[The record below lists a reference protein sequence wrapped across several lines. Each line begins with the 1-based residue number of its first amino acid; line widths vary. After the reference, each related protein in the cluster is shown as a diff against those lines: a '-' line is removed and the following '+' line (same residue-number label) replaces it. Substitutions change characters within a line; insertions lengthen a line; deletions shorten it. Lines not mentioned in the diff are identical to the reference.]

1 MMKVDGTSNG
11 NSVIRER
18 SVNKR
23 LETAGWGLL
32 LLWSG
37 TLMLL
42 PGDLGV
48 LWHVWLVGAGA
59 ILLGASIVGLA
70 LRLRPTGGTIIL
82 GVVGL
87 VSGIGGLAGVSIP
100 VIGLAV
106 IVLGLLLVITGIR
119 SRVTTGS

>member
-1 MMKVDGTSNG
+1 MMRVDGTSNG

-18 SVNKR
+18 SLNKR

-59 ILLGASIVGLA
+59 ILLGASIVGLS
-70 LRLRPTGGTIIL
+70 LRLRPTWGTIVL

-87 VSGIGGLAGVSIP
+87 VSGIGGLARVSIP

-106 IVLGLLLVITGIR
+106 IVSGLVLVLTAVR
-119 SRVTTGS
+119 SRVTAGS

>member
-1 MMKVDGTSNG
+1 MTIETTST
-11 NSVIRER
+11 RR
-18 SVNKR
+18 DLNKR

-59 ILLGASIVGLA
+59 ILLGVSIVGLA
-70 LRLRPTGGTIIL
+70 LRLRPTWGTIVL

-87 VSGIGGLAGVSIP
+87 VSGIGGLAGVAIP

-106 IVLGLLLVITGIR
+106 IVFGLVLVMTAVR

>member
-1 MMKVDGTSNG
+1 MVRVDGTSNG

-18 SVNKR
+18 SLNKR
-23 LETAGWGLL
+23 LEAAGWGLL

-59 ILLGASIVGLA
+59 ILLGASIVGLS
-70 LRLRPTGGTIIL
+70 LRLRPTWGTIVL

-87 VSGIGGLAGVSIP
+87 VSGIGGLARVSIP

-106 IVLGLLLVITGIR
+106 IVSGLVLVLTAVR
-119 SRVTTGS
+119 SRVTAGS

>member
-1 MMKVDGTSNG
+1 MVRVDGTSNG

-18 SVNKR
+18 SLNKR

-37 TLMLL
+37 ALMLL

-59 ILLGASIVGLA
+59 ILLGASIVGLS
-70 LRLRPTGGTIIL
+70 LRLRPTWGTIVL

-87 VSGIGGLAGVSIP
+87 VSGIGGLARVSIP

-106 IVLGLLLVITGIR
+106 IVSGLVLVLTAVR

>member
-1 MMKVDGTSNG
+1 MVKVDRTSNG

-48 LWHVWLVGAGA
+48 LWHVWLIGAGV

-70 LRLRPTGGTIIL
+70 LRLKPTWGTIVL

-87 VSGIGGLAGVSIP
+87 VSGIGCLAGVSIP

-119 SRVTTGS
+119 SKVTTAS

>member
-1 MMKVDGTSNG
+1 MVKVEGTSNG

-18 SVNKR
+18 GLNRR

-37 TLMLL
+37 TVMLL

-59 ILLGASIVGLA
+59 ILLGASVAGRA
-70 LRLRPTGGTIIL
+70 LGLRPTWGTIVL

-100 VIGLAV
+100 VVGLAV
-106 IVLGLLLVITGIR
+106 VVFGLVLVLTGVR
-119 SRVTTGS
+119 SRVTAGS

>member
-1 MMKVDGTSNG
+1 MVKVDETPNEDSLM
-11 NSVIRER
+11 RKR

-37 TLMLL
+37 TMMLL

-48 LWHVWLVGAGA
+48 LWHVWLIGAGA
-59 ILLGASIVGLA
+59 ILLGASAVGLA
-70 LRLRPTGGTIIL
+70 LRLRPTWGTIVL

-106 IVLGLLLVITGIR
+106 IVFGLLLVVTAIR
-119 SRVTTGS
+119 SKVTTGS

>member
-1 MMKVDGTSNG
+1 MVRVDGTSNG
-11 NSVIRER
+11 NSVIRVR
-18 SVNKR
+18 NLKKR

-70 LRLRPTGGTIIL
+70 LRLRPTWGTIVL

-106 IVLGLLLVITGIR
+106 IVSGLVLVLTAVR
-119 SRVTTGS
+119 SRVTAGS